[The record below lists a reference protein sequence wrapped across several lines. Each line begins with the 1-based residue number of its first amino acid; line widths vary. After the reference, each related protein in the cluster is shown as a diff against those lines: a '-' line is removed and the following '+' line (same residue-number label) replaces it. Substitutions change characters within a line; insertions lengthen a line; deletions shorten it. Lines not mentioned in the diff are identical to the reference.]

1 MVDSFIRRQ
10 ADRADGLSI
19 VQCLHIFGV
28 SRSGY
33 YSWVRRKKD
42 IDSSCAA
49 KKEQQEQLKEKFRKI
64 VRKLGY
70 VPGKR
75 TFQTHLWREF
85 NISISIKCCRK
96 VMKEMNLVANRPRKD
111 AYKNQA
117 THNHEY
123 SSPKN
128 AVKQNFSVGPRRVIL
143 TDITYLY
150 YGPVRTPIY
159 LCAFKDAY
167 TKEIL
172 GHCVSSRMTVS
183 LVKSAYDVMMENHGH
198 ELRGAACVI
207 HSDQGS
213 QYLSTTFQRLLSDDG
228 FLQSVSDRGN
238 SQDNAPME
246 SFFGRL
252 KCELLD
258 LVALCPD
265 ASTVSRMISGYIDAY
280 NHRHYQYALAGLTPS
295 EYYTY
300 VTTGIY
306 PVDNYYGIKATELM
320 PIQALIAARRRAAEE
335 KAKKYREA
343 SAKKRAMAQGK
354 KKDPE
359 FVIARDQRILRRE
372 IAKWTRSKE
381 LALQQISHLREILE
395 LSQKARAYLMTASA
409 DLILQ
414 LYNGENWGAHPEL
427 AYIYKMRELF

>member
-1 MVDSFIRRQ
+1 MQLKKTPFRIGGHNYIIESEGVSADRFYMVDSFIRRQ

-42 IDSSCAA
+42 IDSPCAA

-85 NISISIKCCRK
+85 NISISIKRCRK

-183 LVKSAYDVMMENHGH
+183 LVKSAYDVMMENHEH

-280 NHRHYQYALAGLTPS
+280 NHQHYQYALAGLTPS

-306 PVDNYYGIKATELM
+306 PVDNYYGIKATEL
-320 PIQALIAARRRAAEE
+320 
-335 KAKKYREA
+335 K
-343 SAKKRAMAQGK
+343 
-354 KKDPE
+354 
-359 FVIARDQRILRRE
+359 
-372 IAKWTRSKE
+372 
-381 LALQQISHLREILE
+381 
-395 LSQKARAYLMTASA
+395 
-409 DLILQ
+409 
-414 LYNGENWGAHPEL
+414 
-427 AYIYKMRELF
+427 

>member
-1 MVDSFIRRQ
+1 
-10 ADRADGLSI
+10 
-19 VQCLHIFGV
+19 
-28 SRSGY
+28 
-33 YSWVRRKKD
+33 
-42 IDSSCAA
+42 
-49 KKEQQEQLKEKFRKI
+49 
-64 VRKLGY
+64 
-70 VPGKR
+70 
-75 TFQTHLWREF
+75 
-85 NISISIKCCRK
+85 
-96 VMKEMNLVANRPRKD
+96 MKEMNLVANRPRKD

-246 SFFGRL
+246 SFSDG
-252 KCELLD
+252 
-258 LVALCPD
+258 
-265 ASTVSRMISGYIDAY
+265 
-280 NHRHYQYALAGLTPS
+280 
-295 EYYTY
+295 
-300 VTTGIY
+300 
-306 PVDNYYGIKATELM
+306 
-320 PIQALIAARRRAAEE
+320 
-335 KAKKYREA
+335 
-343 SAKKRAMAQGK
+343 
-354 KKDPE
+354 
-359 FVIARDQRILRRE
+359 
-372 IAKWTRSKE
+372 
-381 LALQQISHLREILE
+381 
-395 LSQKARAYLMTASA
+395 
-409 DLILQ
+409 
-414 LYNGENWGAHPEL
+414 
-427 AYIYKMRELF
+427 

>member
-85 NISISIKCCRK
+85 NISISIKRCRK

-183 LVKSAYDVMMENHGH
+183 LVKSAYDVMM
-198 ELRGAACVI
+198 
-207 HSDQGS
+207 D
-213 QYLSTTFQRLLSDDG
+213 YLHWKT
-228 FLQSVSDRGN
+228 
-238 SQDNAPME
+238 
-246 SFFGRL
+246 
-252 KCELLD
+252 
-258 LVALCPD
+258 AL
-265 ASTVSRMISGYIDAY
+265 
-280 NHRHYQYALAGLTPS
+280 
-295 EYYTY
+295 
-300 VTTGIY
+300 
-306 PVDNYYGIKATELM
+306 
-320 PIQALIAARRRAAEE
+320 
-335 KAKKYREA
+335 
-343 SAKKRAMAQGK
+343 
-354 KKDPE
+354 
-359 FVIARDQRILRRE
+359 
-372 IAKWTRSKE
+372 
-381 LALQQISHLREILE
+381 
-395 LSQKARAYLMTASA
+395 
-409 DLILQ
+409 
-414 LYNGENWGAHPEL
+414 
-427 AYIYKMRELF
+427 